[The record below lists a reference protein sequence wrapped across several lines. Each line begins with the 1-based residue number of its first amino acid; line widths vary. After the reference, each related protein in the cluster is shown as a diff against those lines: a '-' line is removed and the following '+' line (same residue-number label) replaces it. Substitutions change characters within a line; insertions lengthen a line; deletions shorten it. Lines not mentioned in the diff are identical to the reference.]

1 MRRLPLGFLLAG
13 ALFAAP
19 LHAQKPQWDNL
30 AQIKPGNKV
39 QVVEQSLKSTTGKFV
54 RYSETD
60 LTLTSDGKE
69 VVISKQQV
77 YRVSILGKNR
87 KRNTLIGLGIG
98 TGAGMGMGFGL
109 MEHET
114 GYGGAVAGSI
124 LGCAVVGAGIG
135 AMMPSTKEIYRGEAV
150 HRTTTSAVSPPA
162 QNRSGEDKRDESG
175 ARPHRAPH
183 GEPPH

>member
-1 MRRLPLGFLLAG
+1 MRKLLLGFLFAG

-19 LHAQKPQWDNL
+19 LHAQKSQWENL

-60 LTLTSDGKE
+60 LTLTSDGKDI
-69 VVISKQQV
+69 VISKQQV

-87 KRNTLIGLGIG
+87 KRNTLVGLAIGAGAGAGIG
-98 TGAGMGMGFGL
+98 AGA
-109 MEHET
+109 MEREG
-114 GYGGAVAGSI
+114 GYGGAVAGTTI
-124 LGCAVVGAGIG
+124 GFAGVGAGIG

-150 HRTTTSAVSPPA
+150 PRTTTSAVSSPA
-162 QNRSGEDKRDESG
+162 QNRSGAGKRDESG
-175 ARPHRAPH
+175 ARPHRDPH
-183 GEPPH
+183 GEPQH